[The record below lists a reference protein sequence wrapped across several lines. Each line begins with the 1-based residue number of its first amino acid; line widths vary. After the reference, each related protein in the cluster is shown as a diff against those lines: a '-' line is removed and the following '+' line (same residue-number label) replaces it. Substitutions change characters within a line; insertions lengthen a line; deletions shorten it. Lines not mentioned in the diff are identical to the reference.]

1 MEVENGA
8 EAAPVAAP
16 RRSPHAIPAENYG
29 WLSRLRS
36 YLILDPLI
44 WLYTL
49 VLGMLALPGGLFD
62 RSGRRLHWFSRAWS
76 WLIMKTIFSPV
87 KVTGLD
93 KIDTSKPHVYA
104 VNHASAMDI
113 PVLYVY
119 LPFQF
124 RIVFK
129 KELLSY
135 PIVGWQLKRSGQVC
149 IDQQKPT
156 NSIAAIRSAV
166 KSLKAGMPLVIY
178 PEGGRTPD
186 GEIKPFLP
194 GAFFLAIKAQ
204 VDIVPVALVGT
215 YELLPMNTYH
225 IKCRPLEMRVGE
237 PISTAGLTMRDLEA
251 VSAKVQK
258 AMEDLY
264 YSGSPVRHRFEFS
277 AVTFPAPCRYPC
289 VRLLRAEN
297 PLKALEGPRKEADE
311 RLLIEAAQKDP
322 ARFAELYENNFER
335 VYAYVVRRV
344 GDRAETE
351 DLTSEVFHHALAN
364 LQRFEWRGIPFAAW
378 LYRIAANLIS
388 DRWQRNEPRRS
399 GGRAGADRIRA
410 RPAAWN
416 SKK

>member
-1 MEVENGA
+1 VNSSPSVEVERD
-8 EAAPVAAP
+8 AAVAP
-16 RRSPHAIPAENYG
+16 RGSPHVLPGVKYG
-29 WLSRLRS
+29 WLSRVRS
-36 YLILDPLI
+36 YFILDPLI
-44 WLYTL
+44 WFYTL
-49 VLGMLALPGGLFD
+49 VLGLAALPGGLFD
-62 RSGRRLHWFSRAWS
+62 RNGRRLHWFSRAWS
-76 WLIMKTIFSPV
+76 WLIMKTILSPV

-93 KIDTSKPHVYA
+93 KIDTSKPQVYA
-104 VNHASAMDI
+104 VNHASALDI

-194 GAFFLAIKAQ
+194 GAFFLALKAQ
-204 VDIVPVALVGT
+204 VDIVPIALVGT

-237 PISTAGLTMRDLEA
+237 PISTVGLTMRDMEA
-251 VSAKVQK
+251 VSAKVRK

-264 YSGSPVRHRFEFS
+264 YSEGSS
-277 AVTFPAPCRYPC
+277 
-289 VRLLRAEN
+289 
-297 PLKALEGPRKEADE
+297 
-311 RLLIEAAQKDP
+311 
-322 ARFAELYENNFER
+322 
-335 VYAYVVRRV
+335 
-344 GDRAETE
+344 
-351 DLTSEVFHHALAN
+351 
-364 LQRFEWRGIPFAAW
+364 
-378 LYRIAANLIS
+378 
-388 DRWQRNEPRRS
+388 
-399 GGRAGADRIRA
+399 
-410 RPAAWN
+410 
-416 SKK
+416 